1 MKLEIDS
8 NIFNNN
14 IIFSIFGAFINVFIL
29 FIEKCICFKKDTEI
43 NYISY
48 IKIFI
53 ITFIILYSILYLK
66 DQCNHSNIYDDIS
79 INTNDAEF

>member
-1 MKLEIDS
+1 MKIEIDS

-14 IIFSIFGAFINVFIL
+14 IIFSLLGAFIHVFIL
-29 FIEKCICFKKDTEI
+29 FIEKCVCFKKDTEI

-53 ITFIILYSILYLK
+53 ITFIILYSIVYLK
-66 DQCNHSNIYDDIS
+66 DRCNHSNISDDIS

>member
-1 MKLEIDS
+1 MKIEIDS

-14 IIFSIFGAFINVFIL
+14 IIFSLLGALIHVFVL
-29 FIEKCICFKKDTEI
+29 FIEKCVCFKKDTEI

-53 ITFIILYSILYLK
+53 TTFIILYSILYIK
-66 DQCNHSNIYDDIS
+66 DQCNHSNISDDIS